1 MKNFISVSPL
11 KVLDL
16 SSRKSLGIGNLGV
29 VIARAGVGKTACLI
43 HIGLHRIFQGGKIV
57 HVSLDGGPDKV
68 TADYNVR
75 VDDII
80 RYTSNGGEY
89 RTLVEENRMILV
101 YMNQTF
107 GPERLRA
114 NLSNLAENLEF
125 RPDLLIVD
133 GIDFETAG
141 RTLFGDLK
149 NIATEF
155 ALEVWLSALSHRH
168 ILKVN
173 DRGIPYPC
181 HEVDDIF
188 SIIMQLEP
196 ATSGIVLRL
205 LKDHDNP
212 VISNAEVMLDPNT
225 FLVFEEE

>member
-149 NIATEF
+149 NVATEF

-225 FLVFEEE
+225 FLVFEKE

>member
-149 NIATEF
+149 NVATEF